1 MAKDG
6 KKKVAPEA
14 REIPIEGGS
23 ANQEQE
29 AEAVQSAPDAQ
40 ADSAA
45 EAPADDA
52 QPCKAKDQ
60 PEETKAAEAD
70 SSSDDDIAAEAEEV
84 VAEAERIAKAEQE
97 AAALRDKYLRLQAEW
112 DNYRKR
118 TSEEAADMRI
128 RAAEKLMGDILP
140 VLDDFERAIAHAEG
154 NGEAGLLEGV
164 KAIDAKLNEVFAKH
178 GLEAID
184 PTNQAFDALEHQA
197 VSTVEDTS
205 VPDETVTQVF
215 QKGYRLGKKI
225 LRPAMVTISTGGPKR
240 ESDEAA
246 EDGEAQ

>member
-1 MAKDG
+1 MAKDD
-6 KKKVAPEA
+6 KEKVAPEA
-14 REIPIEGGS
+14 RETPIEGGS
-23 ANQEQE
+23 TNQE
-29 AEAVQSAPDAQ
+29 AGAAKGTPDATTGN
-40 ADSAA
+40 ADV
-45 EAPADDA
+45 APAGDA
-52 QPCKAKDQ
+52 RSCGPDCPSDEAK
-60 PEETKAAEAD
+60 EAN
-70 SSSDDDIAAEAEEV
+70 SAFADDIVSEAEEV
-84 VAEAERIAKAEQE
+84 LAETECLARAEQE
-97 AAALRDKYLRLQAEW
+97 AATLRDKYLRLQAEW

-118 TSEEAADMRI
+118 SAEEAADMRA

-184 PTNQAFDALEHQA
+184 PANQAFDALEHQA

-240 ESDEAA
+240 ESDDAA